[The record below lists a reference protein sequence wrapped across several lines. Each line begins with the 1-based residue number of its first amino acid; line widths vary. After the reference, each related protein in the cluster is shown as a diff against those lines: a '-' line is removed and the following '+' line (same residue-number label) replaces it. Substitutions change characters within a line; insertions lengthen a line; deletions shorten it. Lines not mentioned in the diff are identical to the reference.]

1 MLFHFSL
8 EIFNQNVIYKYYLV
22 FLLQCFFSVRYS
34 PTHSYIY
41 RHTYVHVYFYTV
53 LNLPVWIMKSYNYC
67 KQSKQFL
74 LYQKRLHIQ
83 TMMIIIKFHES
94 ENINISNMMLE
105 WQNHLCNVSLYTSSI
120 FQNLTFMWKCC
131 QRNECSTFLGNPGIT
146 TFRAQKQIKGEL

>member
-8 EIFNQNVIYKYYLV
+8 EIFNQNVIYNYYLV
-22 FLLQCFFSVRYS
+22 FLLQCFFLLD
-34 PTHSYIY
+34 THLHI
-41 RHTYVHVYFYTV
+41 HTYIGIHMFMYIF
-53 LNLPVWIMKSYNYC
+53 I
-67 KQSKQFL
+67 QFL
-74 LYQKRLHIQ
+74 ICQFELWNHITTANRASNSCCIKKRLRIQ
-83 TMMIIIKFHES
+83 TMMIIIKFHDS